1 VSELPDTHFS
11 PTERQ
16 GYLDEVADYLP
27 AFISSAATERADPVG
42 DVSDL
47 LNLRRTDLRKLL
59 AIHLGLSAQ
68 VTSFAVSLNAGLRRP
83 VMSSIRPRVSTQA
96 VRGSIDWGA
105 TVRGWAS
112 GAGAATYVVRPAR
125 RIFDTP
131 ENRALAWVLG
141 RLSQE
146 LQLVAGDPDTSQGW
160 RGRLRENLILIERA
174 RRHPWL
180 VDVPAQR
187 PDAAAWKR
195 LRAARTSFYKII
207 IPDVLRA
214 VATWL
219 EDPSPEDIT
228 ELLSARYFEPKRD
241 WQLFELV
248 VALRIARA
256 IGAVSASR
264 RKGRI
269 ITHSGRS
276 PYATYTLKDGAEVRL
291 WYQAWPAAMTDSL
304 YQRVRLRHEIEAGPT
319 RPDIV
324 IERRNVTPSLLLLEV
339 KASRDASY
347 LGQGVMQLLGYTKEY
362 GTYLNEQACAW
373 LVAPASTAF
382 SAAEPEADE
391 IWVVDAERV
400 AEAVVARMAP

>member
-16 GYLDEVADYLP
+16 GFLDEVADYLP

-83 VMSSIRPRVSTQA
+83 VISSIRPRVSTQA

-112 GAGAATYVVRPAR
+112 GAGAAMYVVRPAR

-131 ENRALAWVLG
+131 EHRALAWVLG

-187 PDAAAWKR
+187 PDGAAWKR

-207 IPDVLRA
+207 IPDALRA

-219 EDPSPEDIT
+219 EDPSPQDIT

-276 PYATYTLKDGAEVRL
+276 PYATYILNDGAEVRL
-291 WYQAWPAAMTDSL
+291 WYQAWPVAMTDSL
-304 YQRVRLRHEIEAGPT
+304 YQRVRLRHKIEAGAT

-324 IERRNVTPSLLLLEV
+324 IERRNVTPSLLLLEL
-339 KASRDASY
+339 KASRDPSY
-347 LGQGVMQLLGYTKEY
+347 LGQGIVQLLGYTKEY

-373 LVAPASTAF
+373 LVAPSSSAF
-382 SAAEPEADE
+382 SAAEPGADE